1 MSVLRCDHP
10 DIEEFIRAKNNSTDL
25 TQFNMSVAVT
35 DKFMEA
41 VKLDNDFDL
50 VFEGTAYKTVKA
62 KAKRHEV
69 KNLMRNIQ
77 HGDLE
82 YDDYDFEG
90 DERYDHGN

>member
-1 MSVLRCDHP
+1 MPRGSKEPHRD
-10 DIEEFIRAKNNSTDL
+10 DERMMKN
-25 TQFNMSVAVT
+25 AEK
-35 DKFMEA
+35 KFH
-41 VKLDNDFDL
+41 
-50 VFEGTAYKTVKA
+50 KTVKA

-90 DERYDHGN
+90 DERYDNDH